1 VNHLLLPNCFAPR
14 WSPIAVLAAAML
26 ASLTG
31 CSWLLPPPAPLP
43 TPTAATVAS
52 GGVNIA
58 AAPARRLLVTRDE
71 NQGRSRLLAVWI
83 RLENTAGDE
92 LTFNPDEVV
101 LAFADGSAAN
111 TLDRERS
118 NLLID
123 RLEVAPTD
131 EAVADYPDLWS
142 RVHQSGLKQQLR
154 DGLLTAQ
161 SLGAEAVEGYV
172 LVDTK
177 QGAAPLEGAVLR
189 IPLMRSDGTPL
200 RPVYNFTS
208 AAPAAAALS
217 Q

>member
-1 VNHLLLPNCFAPR
+1 MIATFAGCTSIFP
-14 WSPIAVLAAAML
+14 AA
-26 ASLTG
+26 
-31 CSWLLPPPAPLP
+31 APLP
-43 TPTAATVAS
+43 TPTAATVSS
-52 GGVNIA
+52 GGVNVA

-71 NQGRSRLLAVWI
+71 NQARSRLLAVWI

-101 LAFADGSAAN
+101 LAFADGSAGN

-118 NLLID
+118 SLLID
-123 RLEVAPTD
+123 RLQVAPTD

-142 RVHQSGLKQQLR
+142 QVHQSGLKQQLR
-154 DGLLTAQ
+154 DGLLTAR

-177 QGAAPLEGAVLR
+177 QGAAPIEGAVLR

-200 RPVYNFTS
+200 QPVYNFTS
-208 AAPAAAALS
+208 AAPASAALS
-217 Q
+217 K